1 MDSFHREMSAVV
13 ARPNTAKSA
22 ELQIIIWFL
31 EAGWE
36 LLTPVADRGS
46 DMVVR
51 HPQTGQLLAIQVKH
65 KQRESLNEGLLQND
79 WRGVQPPFDYLIFF
93 IPEKQ
98 RLLIIPSG
106 KLKKTGKQFTFFA
119 VDSEGYSRGPVRPLF
134 APYHLDLLPLRIE
147 ERAIAFAT
155 FFADIHA
162 ARESINNT

>member
-1 MDSFHREMSAVV
+1 MDSFNREMSAVV

-36 LLTPVADRGS
+36 LFTPVADRGT

-51 HPQTGQLLAIQVKH
+51 HPQTGELLAIQVKH

-79 WRGVQPPFDYLIFF
+79 WRGVKPPFDYLIFF

-98 RLLIIPSG
+98 RLLIIPTE

-147 ERAIAFAT
+147 DRANAFAT
-155 FFADIHA
+155 FFAQIHA
-162 ARESINNT
+162 LRQLS